1 MKTLTKIRLINW
13 HLFENTTIDCQG
25 STYFIGINGAGK
37 STILD
42 AVQLALVGG
51 QRDVRF
57 NQAALSGG
65 KRTLASYVRGEL
77 GTEGQRY
84 LRGDATGVVALEF
97 KNPDGTLFSH
107 GAVIDAYEDGRAPDV
122 MYFIVHNAQLDD
134 RWFFQAD
141 ANGRLFETRAFKRH
155 LDHFALPPAA
165 RAQTFSRLEDYRAH
179 LLNRLGQLKD
189 SFPAKIVK
197 GLAFSPLTDIRSF
210 VHNYLLDENL
220 LDVKNLQE
228 QLDTLRHFE
237 ALAADVRERIDALN
251 RIDDFDKER
260 AANRRRRI
268 TNGYIVRRARGEF
281 HSTELKNARLKLDET
296 RLALHRAELEREQ
309 LATHL
314 KFAETALL
322 DAKIALQTDQ
332 IAIKERELREKL
344 AAIEAE
350 LAILRQRQTDV
361 DTALTKERADAK
373 KLRALMVA
381 DRQTIPPE
389 LEAFVSKRNG
399 KQVHKDTGTHG
410 NEGARNPALRS
421 PGDLLGSEVEGT
433 IRNYQSTITS
443 LSQEYTREQV
453 ILNERSTAL
462 REEAARLEDEI
473 RKLRTGDREI
483 SYESE
488 APNAVRLR
496 RILRAELGLSS
507 EEVIFL
513 CDELNIPDKE
523 WQDAIEGILGFNRFI
538 LLVPPVH
545 YDAAMKLYRER
556 RHKDGLH
563 GVALLDTDKVERYA
577 RTQVK
582 KEISPRR
589 HGDAGRHGTGNTKS
603 DSLASEV
610 ITENPAARAF
620 IDLLLS
626 HYIKCDSLEEL
637 RDHRTA
643 VTRECFIRRNFTDS
657 HLNPQIYRHWFI
669 GERATPRQIE
679 SRQQRFDEIAKEMLT
694 LNERD
699 HALRER
705 LALTA
710 DKTRPLIEL
719 EHAVEALASLPE
731 RTTQHEMLTKE
742 LAQLDLHTTETL
754 KADVERY
761 QAEFTRLQSEAGL
774 VERRIG
780 GLETDAKNLADVE
793 IPRLEREIDASIQN
807 VESFLANEGADE
819 DLRVEI
825 EKELTR
831 RLERQPVAVILQNA
845 ERYEGDYQSAESRN
859 RDRLREAKQ
868 AYSLRYN
875 FGYDEIED
883 ATRYIAERDKL
894 ISSEL
899 PQYESQIAR
908 QRALAEQELVE
919 NFVHRLR
926 EQIEEARQQLA
937 YLNSTLSQL
946 RFGGERYEFITQP
959 APNLRLMYNMVTD
972 SQNVL
977 GTSLSD
983 SDFRQKHQQAWD
995 LLLERL
1001 TANNQT
1007 SETLAV
1013 ELRELQDYRSYLQYD
1028 IRIHYPN
1035 NDRALLS
1042 QINAKKSGGETTTP
1056 FYVAMAASFAQAYR
1070 LNQPRPSDT
1079 IRLALFDEA
1088 FSKMDTARTASALQ
1102 FMREA
1107 GLQVLLATPPDK
1119 SGSLLPFV
1127 DTVCTVVRK
1136 NSHAFVIE
1144 IDKSEM
1150 IRELENQ

>member
-13 HLFENTTIDCQG
+13 HLFENTTIDCRG

-42 AVQLALVGG
+42 AVQFALVGG

-57 NQAALSGG
+57 NQAALAGG

-77 GTEGQRY
+77 GTEGQRF
-84 LRGDATGVVALEF
+84 LRGDATGVIALEF
-97 KNPDGTLFSH
+97 RNPDGTLFSH
-107 GAVIDAYEDGRAPDV
+107 GAVIDAYADGRAPDV
-122 MYFIVHNAQLDD
+122 IYFIVHNAGLDD

-141 ANGRLFETRAFKRH
+141 SNGHLFDTRAFKRH
-155 LDHFALPPAA
+155 LDHFALPPAS
-165 RAQTFSRLEDYRAH
+165 RAQTFSRLEDYRVH

-237 ALAADVRERIDALN
+237 SLAADVRERIDALN
-251 RIDDFDKER
+251 HIDELDKER

-268 TNGYIVRRARGEF
+268 TNGTIARRARGEL
-281 HSTELKNARLKLDET
+281 HSAELKNARFKLDET
-296 RLALHRAELEREQ
+296 RLALHRAEMDRDQ
-309 LATHL
+309 LTTHL

-332 IAIKERELREKL
+332 AVTKERDLREKL
-344 AAIEAE
+344 AALDVE
-350 LAILRQRQTDV
+350 LNLLHQCQTDTDEILV
-361 DTALTKERADAK
+361 KERADAK
-373 KLRALMVA
+373 KLHKLLIA
-381 DRQTIPPE
+381 DNHPIPPD
-389 LEAFVSKRNG
+389 LKTFLAKPKTSK
-399 KQVHKDTGTHG
+399 T
-410 NEGARNPALRS
+410 EGASYHPEAERS
-421 PGDLLGSEVEGT
+421 GPNT
-433 IRNYQSTITS
+433 IQEYQSALTT
-443 LSQEYTREQV
+443 LAQEYSREQV
-453 ILNERSTAL
+453 ILNEKSTAL
-462 REEAARLEDEI
+462 REEATRLEDEI

-483 SYESE
+483 SHESE
-488 APNAVRLR
+488 APNATRLR
-496 RILRAELGLSS
+496 RLLRAELGLSS
-507 EEVIFL
+507 EEVGFL
-513 CDELNIPDKE
+513 CDQLNISDE
-523 WQDAIEGILGFNRFI
+523 AWQDALEGILGFNRFT
-538 LLVPPVH
+538 LLVPPAH

-563 GVALLDTDKVERYA
+563 GVALLDTDRILKNKTERA
-577 RTQVK
+577 TR
-582 KEISPRR
+582 
-589 HGDAGRHGTGNTKS
+589 NTLS
-603 DSLASEV
+603 SEV
-610 ITENPAARAF
+610 KTENPAARAF
-620 IDLLLS
+620 VDLLLG

-637 RDHRTA
+637 RSHRTA
-643 VTRECFIRRNFTDS
+643 VTRECFVRRNYTDS
-657 HLNPQIYRHWFI
+657 HLNPQAYRRWFM

-679 SRQQRFDEIAKEMLT
+679 SRQQRLDEIAKEMIV

-699 HALRER
+699 LALRER
-705 LALTA
+705 LALTS

-719 EHAVEALASLPE
+719 EHAMEALAILPEREAQRAALTNELEKLDLRTVEALKGE
-731 RTTQHEMLTKE
+731 
-742 LAQLDLHTTETL
+742 
-754 KADVERY
+754 VERHR
-761 QAEFTRLQSEAGL
+761 AEFTRLQTESAS

-780 GLETDAKNLADVE
+780 GLESEAKNLAEVE

-807 VESFLANEGADE
+807 AENFLASEEADD
-819 DLRVEI
+819 DLRSEI
-825 EKELTR
+825 EKEFTR
-831 RLERQPVAVILQNA
+831 RLERQPVEVILQNA
-845 ERYEGDYQSAESRN
+845 ERYEGDYQTAESRN

-868 AYSLRYN
+868 AYSMKYD
-875 FGYDEIED
+875 FGYDETD
-883 ATRYIAERDKL
+883 HATRYTDEREKL
-894 ISSEL
+894 VNSEL
-899 PQYESQIAR
+899 PQYESHIAH
-908 QRALAEQELVE
+908 QRTLAEQELVE
-919 NFVHRLR
+919 NFIHRLR
-926 EQIEEARQQLA
+926 EQIEEARQQLS

-959 APNLRLMYNMVTD
+959 AANLRLMYDMVMD

-1007 SETLAV
+1007 SETLAT

-1028 IRIHYPN
+1028 IRNHYPN
-1035 NDRALLS
+1035 GDRALLS

-1088 FSKMDTARTASALQ
+1088 FGKMDTARTASALQ